1 MHNVFVNKYD
11 IIFLVFE
18 YKWNL
23 IMNMQEGIWLC
34 LQSQKEKILILI
46 KIGVDG
52 HGFCSILCQDQ
63 ILGDLFIMKS

>member
-23 IMNMQEGIWLC
+23 IMNMQEGI
-34 LQSQKEKILILI
+34 
-46 KIGVDG
+46 
-52 HGFCSILCQDQ
+52 
-63 ILGDLFIMKS
+63 